1 VSSWDDNERC
11 MGGSPLDPR
20 WEANCRDCLRRWAK
34 ETSDTVRILPPLIV
48 EEIEVCPK
56 KVAADVEDEVGVG
69 EEIDCDN
76 TDDPVC
82 PWCGTKIPVI
92 EDWGWNARNQVE
104 TSCDECGRPFYAVA
118 HYSVSYST
126 GKLDAGK
133 EGA

>member
-1 VSSWDDNERC
+1 